1 MANPLT
7 INILFTVLRRLPE
20 IRGITVAD
28 AARQTAA
35 WLAAAS
41 LVTGCA
47 TAPPPSAVATP
58 VVTVAPAVPAV
69 LSAEADAA
77 LKAAELSVNEAR
89 LKRAL
94 WTAAVKQLGLARDA
108 ARVFDSATTL
118 SHAREAIA
126 LCNLSLQQLSAPP
139 VKW

>member
-1 MANPLT
+1 
-7 INILFTVLRRLPE
+7 
-20 IRGITVAD
+20 
-28 AARQTAA
+28 
-35 WLAAAS
+35 
-41 LVTGCA
+41 
-47 TAPPPSAVATP
+47 

>member
-1 MANPLT
+1 
-7 INILFTVLRRLPE
+7 LRRLPE
-20 IRGITVAD
+20 IRWTTVAD
-28 AARQTAA
+28 GARHFSA
-35 WLAAAS
+35 WLIAACVAA
-41 LVTGCA
+41 GCA

-58 VVTVAPAVPAV
+58 VVPVATAVPVA

-77 LKAAELSVNEAR
+77 LKAAELSVSEAR

-94 WTAAVKQLGLARDA
+94 WTAAVKQLSLARDA
-108 ARVFDSATTL
+108 ARTFDSATTL